1 MLRRLATGARHHVH
15 GRDALFGP
23 RLSAYDTGRGV
34 MPIVPMAENLTSVS
48 GGVPDPPRLRAQ
60 RLDAAREELAS
71 AAGRGEGGRQ
81 AMRQY
86 SHRMD
91 ALIQQLFAEAGSV
104 SQPVAVFALGGYG
117 RRELCL
123 HSDVDLL
130 LLFSDRIDDRAEN
143 LLQRFLTPLW
153 DLGLTLGHHVREVDE
168 GRALADDNPEFLL
181 ALTNARPVVGDATLL
196 DAFLARSNATQTAI
210 RTLDALKGLIAER
223 HARFNDTLYQLEPD
237 VKESPGGLRD
247 LFAAQT
253 IAMLTDPTLLAQGGT
268 GARALEDAE
277 EFLLRARSVLHLE
290 AGRHQ
295 NVLRHEMQERTAE
308 RLGYTGGT
316 ARQSVE
322 RFMSDYFR
330 HARVIDRSL
339 RWALRAAPMP
349 VGANM
354 VRAADGVRF
363 VDRRHAADHPETW
376 VALFQAAL
384 DAGGGVS
391 DDALACVHQ
400 NAGRFAPDAFLPT
413 ADDQKALLALLKP
426 RAGLYDRLS
435 DMHEAGLLGQIMP
448 EFKRIDCRVVRDFH
462 HKYTVDE
469 HTLLTI
475 RNLERLTDATPARA
489 RFGRLLSEVRQP
501 ELLVLALLYH
511 DIGKWKDDDDHAAES
526 ERLIVKMCDR
536 LQLEEDERATVRF
549 LVVQHLQMS
558 RVAFR
563 RDTEDPEIVAN
574 FATLVGTEERLKLLC
589 LMTLADVEA
598 VSRETLTPWK
608 EELLWRLHVDTY
620 NHLTLAY
627 GDEVID
633 SSPGSHAALVSSVV
647 AGRPDDVAGA
657 EVEQFLQGL
666 PRRYLQLFSHDAIY
680 AHVRLARALGSGS
693 TTRTLVRKKGSE
705 WELTVIT
712 HDQPFLF
719 SNCSGVLSSYGMD
732 ILRGYAFTKPDG
744 LVVDWFHFNDLERF
758 LALNE
763 GGAAQMT
770 KKLEDV
776 VAGTVD
782 LEARLKG
789 REEGALAQKLPGF
802 APVIHSDN
810 VSSPRY
816 TIVEIVAENALGLL
830 YRMSRAMSESGC
842 DVDLVLISTE
852 GRRAIDVFHLT
863 KEGTKLSESQVA
875 ELTAN
880 LRRVLEGR

>member
-1 MLRRLATGARHHVH
+1 
-15 GRDALFGP
+15 
-23 RLSAYDTGRGV
+23 
-34 MPIVPMAENLTSVS
+34 MAENLTSVS
-48 GGVPDPPRLRAQ
+48 GGVPDPTTIRAQ
-60 RLDAAREELAS
+60 RLEAAREELAA
-71 AAGRGEGGRQ
+71 AAGRGEGGRH

-91 ALIQQLFAEAGSV
+91 ALIQQLFAEAGPV

-123 HSDVDLL
+123 HSDIDLL
-130 LLFSDRIDDRAEN
+130 LLFASRIDEPAEK
-143 LLQRFLTPLW
+143 LLQRFLNPLW
-153 DLGLTLGHHVREVDE
+153 DLGLTIGHHVREVDE
-168 GRALADDNPEFLL
+168 GRTLSADHPEFLL
-181 ALTNARPVVGDATLL
+181 ALTDARPVVGDATLL
-196 DAFLARSNATQTAI
+196 DAFVARTSPATTAI
-210 RTLDALKGLIAER
+210 RTLDALKALIVER

-253 IAMLTDPTLLAQGGT
+253 IAMLTDPTLLAQGGA

-277 EFLLRARSVLHLE
+277 EFLLRVRSVLHLE
-290 AGRHQ
+290 AGRHH
-295 NVLRHEMQERTAE
+295 NVLRHEMQERAAE
-308 RLGYTGGT
+308 RLGYAGGT

-339 RWALRAAPMP
+339 RWALRAAPTP

-354 VRAADGVRF
+354 VRAVDGVRF
-363 VDRRHAADHPETW
+363 VDVRHAADHPETW

-391 DDALACVHQ
+391 DDALACIQQ
-400 NAGRFAPDAFLPT
+400 NAGRFAPDAFVPT
-413 ADDQKALLALLKP
+413 ADHQKALLALLQP

-435 DMHEAGLLGQIMP
+435 EMHEAGLLGQIMP
-448 EFKRIDCRVVRDFH
+448 EFKRIDCRVVRDFY

-475 RNLERLTDATPARA
+475 RNLERLTDAEPARA
-489 RFGRLLSEVRQP
+489 RFGRVLGEVHQP

-549 LVVQHLQMS
+549 LVVQHLRMS
-558 RVAFR
+558 LVAFR
-563 RDTEDPEIVAN
+563 RDTEDPQIVAN
-574 FATLVGTEERLKLLC
+574 FAALVGTEERLKLLC

-608 EELLWRLHVDTY
+608 EELLWRLYVDTY

-633 SSPGSHAALVSSVV
+633 SSPGSHAAMVSDVIAS
-647 AGRPDDVAGA
+647 RPDDVTRG
-657 EVEQFLQGL
+657 EVEQFLHGL

-680 AHVRLARALGSGS
+680 AHVRLARALAPG
-693 TTRTLVRKKGSE
+693 TMQTVVRKKGSE

-782 LEARLKG
+782 LAARLKG

-810 VSSPRY
+810 ESSPRY

-830 YRMSRAMSESGC
+830 SRMSRAMSESGG

-863 KEGTKLSESQVA
+863 KEGKKLSESQLA

-880 LRRVLEGR
+880 LQRVLEGRS